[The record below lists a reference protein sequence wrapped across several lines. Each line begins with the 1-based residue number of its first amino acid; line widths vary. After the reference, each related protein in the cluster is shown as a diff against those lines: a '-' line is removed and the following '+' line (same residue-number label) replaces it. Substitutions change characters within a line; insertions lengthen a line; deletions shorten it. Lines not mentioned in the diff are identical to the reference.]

1 MKKNTALYFS
11 VGLVVLLAIFI
22 LIFGMFF
29 LNEKDLRETFD
40 VYHLRFTQVSTLVL
54 DDPVKIN
61 GVKLGRVESIELSG
75 HRVVVTIRLKSNVKI
90 PKDSEIRVQ
99 NIGIMGE
106 RQIGMILGNSEEY
119 FVPGD
124 TITGQF
130 DAGIAEA
137 LGLAGEVCDST
148 KVLLEA
154 VKTALN
160 GTIASPDFQDRF
172 KTLLV
177 KAENLE
183 DRLMSLVVTTDPQL
197 KKSLANLNKVTVKVN
212 ELVDGVKEPINGLFA
227 GTDKVM
233 GNANQLISEL
243 EGVTKHLDG
252 LIAKV
257 QTKMDSR
264 DNTVG
269 ILLNDRQLH
278 DDLVK
283 TVRSADSLFKII
295 LQDGLDIN
303 VDFF

>member
-1 MKKNTALYFS
+1 MLF
-11 VGLVVLLAIFI
+11 LLLTIGPAFLFACGNI
-22 LIFGMFF
+22 L
-29 LNEKDLRETFD
+29 EKSG
-40 VYHLRFTQVSTLVL
+40 VSTVGKRTGGTSR
-54 DDPVKIN
+54 PWEFFK
-61 GVKLGRVESIELSG
+61 G
-75 HRVVVTIRLKSNVKI
+75 
-90 PKDSEIRVQ
+90 
-99 NIGIMGE
+99 
-106 RQIGMILGNSEEY
+106 ILGDSEEY

-160 GTIASPDFQDRF
+160 GTIANPEFQDRF

-183 DRLMSLVVTTDPQL
+183 DRLTSLVVTTDPQL

-257 QTKMDSR
+257 QAKMDSK

-269 ILLNDRQLH
+269 ILLN
-278 DDLVK
+278 
-283 TVRSADSLFKII
+283 
-295 LQDGLDIN
+295 
-303 VDFF
+303 